1 MRSALEGGMS
11 NGQEDVTREVLDSV
25 RDFLGGPTLTSD
37 GWTFEFGEHL
47 ESLWGAVY
55 GGALTAGMLA
65 VARAA
70 APDRSP
76 RAMHVQLVRSVPRGV
91 ARATAEVRHSGR
103 SVATVEVDLYDAR
116 DKIAVIGLATMVTPD
131 AVEAQYTKMTAT
143 PFEVTTEPLEVQPA
157 PSPFHKP
164 LKMLREIDGVVHRAY
179 DETRA
184 PCVDGTMPTLS
195 TLSAPWDSLDV
206 TGPEVACL
214 AADAV
219 VGAPVLYSFIPAD
232 ALGPNPDL
240 SLRFTTAP
248 ATRPVQTAGTL
259 LSVQQG
265 TATIGIEVQAG
276 DQLLAHALATS
287 LLPRRT

>member
-1 MRSALEGGMS
+1 MS
-11 NGQEDVTREVLDSV
+11 NSQEDVTREVLRCV
-25 RDFLGGPTLTSD
+25 QDFLGGPTPTS
-37 GWTFEFGEHL
+37 GEWSFEFGGHL
-47 ESLWGAVY
+47 ESFWGAVY

-76 RAMHVQLVRSVPRGV
+76 RAMHVQMVRSVPAGL

-103 SVATVEVDLYDAR
+103 TVATVEVDLYDAR
-116 DKIAVIGLATMVTPD
+116 DKIAAIALVTMVAPD
-131 AVEAQYTKMTAT
+131 AVATQYSKMTAT
-143 PFEVTTEPLEVQPA
+143 PFQVTTVPLEAQPA

-164 LKMLREIDGVVHRAY
+164 LKMVREIDGVIHRAY
-179 DETRA
+179 DETRTA
-184 PCVDGTMPTLS
+184 CIDGTMPTLS
-195 TLSAPWDSLDV
+195 TLSAPWERLDL

-259 LSVQQG
+259 LSVQHG

-276 DQLLAHALATS
+276 DQLLAHALATA
-287 LLPRRT
+287 LLPRRS

>member
-1 MRSALEGGMS
+1 
-11 NGQEDVTREVLDSV
+11 VTGEVLRCV
-25 RDFLGGPTLTSD
+25 QDFLGGPKATVD
-37 GWTFEFGEHL
+37 GWSFEFGEYL
-47 ESLWGAVY
+47 ESFWGAVY
-55 GGALTAGMLA
+55 GGAVAAGMLV

-76 RAMHVQLVRSVPRGV
+76 RAMHVQLVRSVPRGT
-91 ARATAEVRHSGR
+91 ARATAAVRHSGR
-103 SVATVEVDLYDAR
+103 TVATVEVNLYDAR
-116 DKIAVIGLATMVTPD
+116 NKLAAIALVTMVTPD
-131 AVEAQYTKMTAT
+131 AVATQYANMTTT
-143 PFEVTTEPLEVQPA
+143 PFEVTTVPLETQPA

-164 LKMLREIDGVVHRAY
+164 LKMLREIDGVIHRAY
-179 DETRA
+179 DATRS

-195 TLSAPWDSLDV
+195 TLSAPWESLDL

-259 LSVQQG
+259 LSVQHG

-276 DQLLAHALATS
+276 DQLLAHGLATA
-287 LLPRRT
+287 LLPRRS

>member
-1 MRSALEGGMS
+1 MS
-11 NGQEDVTREVLDSV
+11 SRQENVTREVLGCV
-25 RDFLGGPTLTSD
+25 QDFLGGPTATGD
-37 GWTFEFGEHL
+37 GWSFEFREYL

-55 GGALTAGMLA
+55 GGAIAAGMLV

-76 RAMHVQLVRSVPRGV
+76 RAMHVQMVRSVPRGM

-103 SVATVEVDLYDAR
+103 TVATVEVNLYNAR
-116 DKIAVIGLATMVTPD
+116 DKIAAIALVTMVTPD
-131 AVEAQYTKMTAT
+131 AVATQYSNMTAT
-143 PFEVTTEPLEVQPA
+143 PFEVTTAPLDAQPA

-164 LKMLREIDGVVHRAY
+164 LKMLREIDGVIHRAY
-179 DETRA
+179 DETRS
-184 PCVDGTMPTLS
+184 PSVDGTMPTLS
-195 TLSAPWDSLDV
+195 TLSAPWESLDL

-219 VGAPVLYSFIPAD
+219 VGAPVIYSFIPAD

-248 ATRPVQTAGTL
+248 AARPVQAAGTL

-276 DQLLAHALATS
+276 DQLLAHGLATS
-287 LLPRRT
+287 LLPRRD